1 MNVFNIPL
9 VRWAIGLTSASIAAA
24 MGYFV
29 FEGTEQL
36 VVYFVAAVV
45 LVGEPF
51 VLKQVAHQQ

>member
-1 MNVFNIPL
+1 
-9 VRWAIGLTSASIAAA
+9 

-36 VVYFVAAVV
+36 VVYLVAAVV

>member
-1 MNVFNIPL
+1 MSVLKNPL

-36 VVYFVAAVV
+36 LVYLVAAVV

>member
-1 MNVFNIPL
+1 MSVLKVPL

-24 MGYFV
+24 IGYVAFD
-29 FEGTEQL
+29 GPEQL
-36 VVYFVAAVV
+36 VVYLVAAAV